1 MDFKKVGV
9 LGAGIMG
16 AGIAQVAAQ
25 AGMQVVMRDVED
37 RFLEKGMDTIK
48 QSLGRMVKKE
58 KTTQADADAA
68 VARIRCTKDLVEA
81 AKGVDVVIE
90 AIPEIL
96 SLKIE
101 TYRVMDRE
109 CAPHVIFASNTSGLS
124 ITEMASATKR
134 PDRFIGM
141 HFFNPVPMM
150 QLIEIVKGFSTSGE
164 TVKTIEALSA
174 KMGKTSIVVSDTPGF
189 ATTRLIGVLQNEAI
203 HAYAEGIASA
213 ADIDKGMRLGM
224 NHPMGPLELADFVG
238 LDTLLHCMDNLYRE
252 YGDPKYR
259 PPLLLRQ
266 MVRAGHLGRK
276 TGRGFYD
283 YTQKKSG

>member
-1 MDFKKVGV
+1 MDIKKVGV

-25 AGMQVVMRDVED
+25 AGLQVVMRDIED
-37 RFLEKGMDTIK
+37 RFLQNGMNAIR
-48 QSLGRMVKKE
+48 QSLARIVKKE
-58 KTTQADADAA
+58 KMTQAEADAA
-68 VARIRCTKDLVEA
+68 AARIKCTTNLAEAGKD
-81 AKGVDVVIE
+81 VDVVIE
-90 AIPEIL
+90 AVPEIL

-101 TYRVMDRE
+101 TYKVLDKE
-109 CAPHVIFASNTSGLS
+109 CASHVIFASNTSGLS

-134 PDRFIGM
+134 PDKFIGM
-141 HFFNPVPMM
+141 HFFNPVPVM
-150 QLIEIVKGFSTSGE
+150 QLVEIVKGYSTSAE
-164 TVKTIEALSA
+164 TVKAVEELSA

-238 LDTLLHCMDNLYRE
+238 LDTLLHCMENLYKE

-276 TGRGFYD
+276 TGKGFYD
-283 YTQKKSG
+283 YTQKK

>member
-1 MDFKKVGV
+1 MQIKRVAV

-25 AGMQVVMRDVED
+25 AGLQVKMRDIED
-37 RFLEKGMDTIK
+37 KFLEKGMGTIK
-48 QSLGRMVKKE
+48 QSLARIVKKE
-58 KTTQADADAA
+58 KITQADADAA
-68 VARIRCTKDLVEA
+68 VARIKCTKDLIEAVKDVE
-81 AKGVDVVIE
+81 VVIE
-90 AIPEIL
+90 AIPEVP
-96 SLKIE
+96 SLKME
-101 TYRVMDRE
+101 TYKAIDKE
-109 CAPHVIFASNTSGLS
+109 CPDHVIFASNTSGLS
-124 ITEMASATKR
+124 ITEMASATR
-134 PDRFIGM
+134 RADRFIGM

-150 QLIEIVKGFSTSGE
+150 QLVEIIRGYNTSDA
-164 TVKTIEALSA
+164 TVKVIQELAT
-174 KMGKTSIVVSDTPGF
+174 KMGKTSVIVKDTPGF

-213 ADIDKGMRLGM
+213 EDIDKSMRLGM

-238 LDTLLHCMDNLYRE
+238 LDTLLYVMENLYRE

-276 TGRGFYD
+276 TGKGFYD
-283 YTQKKSG
+283 YTEKK